1 MQLNYQ
7 ILKEKYL
14 SYFNN
19 NIDKCD
25 FVLTDVLFAFNEI
38 YTFVK
43 DEKVKSILEIG
54 SGTGI
59 LISELKKIFPEKIFT
74 GIDPNESG
82 FHNYQD
88 ISNKLAAEK
97 KNLKILNTDIDN
109 FKKDRKYDLIFSFN
123 VFEHVLEQKNYL
135 KKTYDLLEKNGKNI
149 IFCPN
154 YDFPYEPHFVL
165 PIIFNK
171 EITYKIFKDKIL
183 SHEKKTQ
190 EIGLWDG
197 LNINGKKNIEKIMKK
212 NNYSYTFDYSIQNR
226 IFERLSNDQ
235 SKYFKK
241 RQGIAGRLAIIGK
254 LFYLDKIIFNI
265 LRVPFPYLKLIIN
278 KNEIND

>member
-25 FVLTDVLFAFNEI
+25 YVLTDVLFAFNEI
-38 YTFVK
+38 YPLVN
-43 DEKVKSILEIG
+43 DNKVKSILEIG

-59 LISELKKIFPEKIFT
+59 LISELKKIFPNKKFI

-82 FHNYQD
+82 FHNYRD
-88 ISNKLAAEK
+88 ISEKLKLEK
-97 KNLKILNTDIDN
+97 KNLGILNINIDN
-109 FKKDRKYDLIFSFN
+109 FKKDEKNDFIFSIN
-123 VFEHVLEQKNYL
+123 VFEHVREQKKYL
-135 KKTYDLLEKNGKNI
+135 EKTYELLEKNGRNI
-149 IFCPN
+149 IFFPN

-171 EITYKIFKDKIL
+171 KITYKVFKNKIL
-183 SHEKKTQ
+183 NHEKKTQ
-190 EIGLWDG
+190 EIGLWEG
-197 LNINGKKNIEKIMKK
+197 INMNGKKSIEKIMKK
-212 NNYSYTFDYSIQNR
+212 KNYNYSFDYSIQER
-226 IFERLSNDQ
+226 ILDRLSNDE

-241 RQGIAGRLAIIGK
+241 RQGIVGNLAIIAK
-254 LFYLDKIIFNI
+254 FFYLDKIIFNI
-265 LRVPFPYLKLIIN
+265 LKVPFPYLRLLIH
-278 KNEIND
+278 KNENND